1 MGGPKDSVAY
11 LWIVSCMGGWPC
23 PAGSDFGRLTTGCP
37 TWSWPSGCIAAWRV
51 APLLLSLVLVGAPRA
66 LAQEVIEVD
75 YETERVVID
84 DPYQRSLAVDMLAID
99 HARGI
104 LYVEDREELEGVMS
118 FSLLTGERLN
128 VVRYATGGGPNELP
142 QAKAGFALA
151 SGGNLFVADPSKVLE
166 LDPLGAVV
174 SYWLPRAPMRLG
186 ICSFAGEPAVPTV
199 GGVVRRNPGGPDRGV
214 GSNALVGESVRADN
228 LEEGRAIADRAWRA
242 RAACNE
248 EAAFV
253 VESFEDEADSVY
265 VYYLDGRED
274 GRVAIPAVSTRRWG
288 ISCGLTVLG
297 VRIIRGGRC
306 PEWNERMRPSLD
318 ENGNLVL
325 VSTIGFGLSL
335 TGAIVDPKSGC
346 HAVLR
351 HRWQPESK
359 VVATYAD
366 SAVVF
371 HREVVTNEDG
381 GVRVGSRAGRVTLN
395 PLRRVS
401 GEPCADMVPSV
412 TGGG

>member
-1 MGGPKDSVAY
+1 M
-11 LWIVSCMGGWPC
+11 
-23 PAGSDFGRLTTGCP
+23 RLPRSPGQLPRHRGTCLP
-37 TWSWPSGCIAAWRV
+37 QHRV
-51 APLLLSLVLVGAPRA
+51 GVPVLLSLVLVGAPRA
-66 LAQEVIEVD
+66 LAQQVLEVD
-75 YETERVVID
+75 YDTERVVID
-84 DPYQRSLAVDMLAID
+84 DPFYRSFAFDMLAID

-104 LYVEDREELEGVMS
+104 LYVEDREEPEGVMS

-128 VVRYATGGGPNELP
+128 VVRYAKGGGPNELP
-142 QAKAGFALA
+142 QNKAGFALA
-151 SGGNLFVADPSKVLE
+151 PGGNLFVADPSKVLE
-166 LDPLGAVV
+166 LDPLGEVV
-174 SYWLPRAPMRLG
+174 SYWLPRAPTRLG
-186 ICSFAGEPAVPTV
+186 ICSFGGEPAVPTV
-199 GGVVRRNPGGPDRGV
+199 GGVVRRNPDGPDLGI
-214 GSNALVGESVRADN
+214 GSNALVGETVRADN

-253 VESFEDEADSVY
+253 VESYEDEADSVF
-265 VYYLDGRED
+265 VYYLDGREE

-288 ISCGLTVLG
+288 ISCGLTIAG

-306 PEWNERMRPSLD
+306 PEWNERLRPSLD

-335 TGAIVDPKSGC
+335 TGVIIDPESGC
-346 HAVLR
+346 HALLR
-351 HRWQPESK
+351 HRPRPESD

-371 HREVVTNEDG
+371 HREVVPTER
-381 GVRVGSRAGRVTLN
+381 GVRIGAHAGRVTLN

-412 TGGG
+412 TGQP

>member
-1 MGGPKDSVAY
+1 LATVLS
-11 LWIVSCMGGWPC
+11 
-23 PAGSDFGRLTTGCP
+23 
-37 TWSWPSGCIAAWRV
+37 SG
-51 APLLLSLVLVGAPRA
+51 LLSGDYCTSTAQQVL
-66 LAQEVIEVD
+66 EVD

-84 DPYQRSLAVDMLAID
+84 DPYQRSLALDMLAID

-128 VVRYATGGGPNELP
+128 VVRYAKGGGPNELP
-142 QAKAGFALA
+142 QNKAGFALA
-151 SGGNLFVADPSKVLE
+151 PGGNLFVADPSKVLE
-166 LDPLGAVV
+166 LDPLGEVV

-199 GGVVRRNPGGPDRGV
+199 GGVVRRNSGGPDLGV
-214 GSNALVGESVRADN
+214 GSEALGGESVTADN
-228 LEEGRAIADRAWRA
+228 LEEGRAIADRAWSA
-242 RAACNE
+242 RVACHE

-265 VYYLDGRED
+265 VYYMDGRAD
-274 GRVAIPAVSTRRWG
+274 GRVEIPAVSTRRWG
-288 ISCGLTVLG
+288 ISCGLTILG
-297 VRIIRGGRC
+297 VRIIRGRRC
-306 PEWNERMRPSLD
+306 PEWNERLRPSLD

-335 TGAIVDPKSGC
+335 TGAIIDPESGC
-346 HAVLR
+346 HAIIR
-351 HRWQPESK
+351 HRWQPESR

-371 HREVVTNEDG
+371 HREVVTTEGG

-401 GEPCADMVPSV
+401 GEPCAGMLPSV
-412 TGGG
+412 TGRG

>member
-1 MGGPKDSVAY
+1 MDK
-11 LWIVSCMGGWPC
+11 
-23 PAGSDFGRLTTGCP
+23 PAQTRTDREQQFG
-37 TWSWPSGCIAAWRV
+37 WRV
-51 APLLLSLVLVGAPRA
+51 APVLLSLLLVGAPRV

-84 DPYQRSLAVDMLAID
+84 DPYHRSFAFDMLAID

-151 SGGNLFVADPSKVLE
+151 PGGNLFVADPSKVLE
-166 LDPLGAVV
+166 LDPLGEVV
-174 SYWLPRAPMRLG
+174 SYWLPRAPTRLG
-186 ICSFAGEPAVPTV
+186 ICNLGGEPAVPTV
-199 GGVVRRNPGGPDRGV
+199 GGVVRRNPDGPDLGI
-214 GSNALVGESVRADN
+214 GSNALVGETVRAN
-228 LEEGRAIADRAWRA
+228 SFEEGRAIARRTWRA
-242 RAACNE
+242 RVTCNE

-274 GRVAIPAVSTRRWG
+274 GRLAIPAESTRRWWHG
-288 ISCGLTVLG
+288 CSVVLAG
-297 VRIIRGGRC
+297 VRIRDRC
-306 PEWNERMRPSLD
+306 PEWNENMRPSLD

-325 VSTIGFGLSL
+325 VSTRGIRLPL
-335 TGAIVDPKSGC
+335 TGVIIDPESGC
-346 HAVLR
+346 HAILR
-351 HRWQPESK
+351 HRPQPGSD
-359 VVATYAD
+359 VVAIYAD

-371 HREVVTNEDG
+371 HKEAVPTERGVTIGAN
-381 GVRVGSRAGRVTLN
+381 AGRVTLN